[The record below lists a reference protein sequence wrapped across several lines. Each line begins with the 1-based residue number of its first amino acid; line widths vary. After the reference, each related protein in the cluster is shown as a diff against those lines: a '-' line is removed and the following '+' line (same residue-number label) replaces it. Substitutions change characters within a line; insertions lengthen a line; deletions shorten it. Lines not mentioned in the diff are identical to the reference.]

1 MIRSVQILA
10 AVLALLLPPGFV
22 QGHSLGIVRLRD
34 ARGPFVVTVFT
45 SPELVSGRAAD
56 VSVLIQKRDSNEAV
70 LDAIV
75 SFVLTPPRSSILK
88 DSDPMCG
95 QPGLVTTPGL
105 QDGPTTILARREQ
118 SPNKLLYTAA
128 VNFSLTGP
136 WELDALVRRGA
147 DSAKFTC
154 EIPVD
159 LPARPLVGLVPFLAL
174 PLLLVTL
181 FAINQRLR
189 TPHEGNSHAS
199 SQFSDYRR

>member
-1 MIRSVQILA
+1 MKSARSVQIIA
-10 AVLALLLPPGFV
+10 AVLAFLLPSSFV

-34 ARGPFVVTVFT
+34 AQGPFVITVFT

-56 VSVLIQKRDSNEAV
+56 VSVLIQRRDSNEAV

-75 SFVLTPPRSSILK
+75 SFVLTPPRSSILN
-88 DSDPMCG
+88 DTEPMCG
-95 QPGLVTTPGL
+95 QPGLVTTLGS
-105 QDGPTTILARREQ
+105 QDGQTTILARREQ
-118 SPNKLLYTAA
+118 SPNKLLYIAP
-128 VNFSLTGP
+128 VNFPLTGP
-136 WELDALVRRGA
+136 WELDALVRHGA

-159 LPARPLVGLVPFLAL
+159 LPARPLAGLVPFLAL

-189 TPHEGNSHAS
+189 TPH
-199 SQFSDYRR
+199 RRK

>member
-1 MIRSVQILA
+1 MKSARSVQIIA
-10 AVLALLLPPGFV
+10 AVLAFLLPSSFV

-34 ARGPFVVTVFT
+34 AQGPFVITVFT

-56 VSVLIQKRDSNEAV
+56 VSVLIQRRDSNEAV

-75 SFVLTPPRSSILK
+75 SFVLTPPRSSILN
-88 DSDPMCG
+88 DTEPMCG
-95 QPGLVTTPGL
+95 QPGLVTTLGS
-105 QDGPTTILARREQ
+105 QDGQTTILARREQ
-118 SPNKLLYTAA
+118 SPNKLLYTAP
-128 VNFSLTGP
+128 VNFPLTGP
-136 WELDALVRRGA
+136 WELDALVRHGA

-159 LPARPLVGLVPFLAL
+159 SPARPLAGLVPFLAL

-189 TPHEGNSHAS
+189 TPH
-199 SQFSDYRR
+199 RRK